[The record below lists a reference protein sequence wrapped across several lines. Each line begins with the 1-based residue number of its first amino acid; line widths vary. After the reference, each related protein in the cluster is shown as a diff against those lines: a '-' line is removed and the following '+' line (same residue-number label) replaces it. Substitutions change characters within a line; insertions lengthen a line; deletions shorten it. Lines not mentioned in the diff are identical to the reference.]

1 MPFISVKMLRGRSD
15 QQKRDLVKAMTDA
28 MVEICGAPEEGT
40 MVVLEEF
47 EPDQW
52 AVGGTM
58 VSQRQST

>member
-15 QQKRDLVKAMTDA
+15 QRKRDLVKAMTDA

-40 MVVLEEF
+40 MVVIEEF

>member
-1 MPFISVKMLRGRSD
+1 MPFVNVKMLKGRTQD
-15 QQKRDLVKAMTDA
+15 QKRDLARAITDA

-40 MVVLEEF
+40 MVVIEEF